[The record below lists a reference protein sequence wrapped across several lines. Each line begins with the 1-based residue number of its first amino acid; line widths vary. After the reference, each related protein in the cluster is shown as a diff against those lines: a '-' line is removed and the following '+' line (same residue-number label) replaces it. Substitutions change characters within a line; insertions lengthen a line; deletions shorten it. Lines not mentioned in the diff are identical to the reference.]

1 MHRTK
6 GITIKTKSNPLPK
19 KNIKNGKKQS
29 TSNPPKAYADL
40 KKEHKELFSDYC
52 NLGLSHSRLLVECE
66 ELKFQV
72 EAFKGIFCQELN
84 FLLDAPL
91 WIRLIRIFN
100 KKYLPKRL
108 FNQFIKNAT
117 AFREEAKKR
126 FETKQ

>member
-6 GITIKTKSNPLPK
+6 VITVKIKSNPLSKETLK
-19 KNIKNGKKQS
+19 KTKKQS
-29 TSNPPKAYADL
+29 TNKSQKSCTAL
-40 KKEHKELFSDYC
+40 KKECRQQEH
-52 NLGLSHSRLLVECE
+52 E
-66 ELKFQV
+66 ELEFQV

>member
-1 MHRTK
+1 M
-6 GITIKTKSNPLPK
+6 KTKTTTVKPKRNPLPK

-29 TSNPPKAYADL
+29 TSNFQKAYTAL
-40 KKEHKELFSDYC
+40 KKENEELFSVYHY
-52 NLGLSHSRLLVECE
+52 LGLSHSRLLHEHE
-66 ELKFQV
+66 ELEFQV

>member
-1 MHRTK
+1 M
-6 GITIKTKSNPLPK
+6 KTKITTVKIKSDPLPK

-29 TSNPPKAYADL
+29 TNNPKKAYADL
-40 KKEHKELFSDYC
+40 KKELRELFSDYC
-52 NLGLSHSRLLVECE
+52 NLGLSHSRLLVGCE

-100 KKYLPKRL
+100 KKYLPKCL
-108 FNQFIKNAT
+108 HEQFVKNAT

-126 FETKQ
+126 FEPKQ

>member
-6 GITIKTKSNPLPK
+6 GITLKIKSNPLSKEALK
-19 KNIKNGKKQS
+19 KTKKQS
-29 TSNPPKAYADL
+29 TSNPKKAYADL
-40 KKEHKELFSDYC
+40 KKEHKELFGDYC
-52 NLGLSHSRLLVECE
+52 NLGLGYEKLLVDHAK
-66 ELKFQV
+66 LKIQV